1 MVAGLLLAALV
12 ISPPLQDAVQL
23 QQSFWALVVN
33 GEPAGDVLAV
43 LDGDDVWLPVEAL
56 QRAGLTGFEGRR
68 QTLFEVAHVLLRSLA
83 PDVSVRLDLAEV
95 VMYVTAAPRFFAEQR
110 VALQRDRPDGII
122 YSHSPSGFLNYSAT
136 WDQSEGTSGF
146 GEAGISFLRTAS
158 FVSGF
163 NVDGSN
169 GLVRGLSTLTVDRVG
184 ARQRWQVGDT
194 VARATALGSAP
205 IVAGI
210 SLGREYSVDPYYL
223 RFPTPFFRG
232 TATTRSNADVYVN
245 GALVRR
251 LQIGPGPYR
260 LDRLPIN
267 TGLADVRVIVRDPLG
282 RQQIFDANVY
292 LAAGVLQKGEQDYQ
306 YVAGAL
312 REDSD
317 AGPEYSHDLQAIVQH
332 RVGVTNWF
340 TVGAAAEGNRN
351 VVAGGPAMSVQL
363 GRAGE
368 VDLNAWVS
376 QTAGNTKGAALYGVY
391 SFIDRRFNVN
401 AVGQYFGARFANI
414 YLEPGQ
420 SSTPEFYQLSVGV
433 PVLGSGSLTY
443 SWEERVSSAAGFG
456 LTLPDGSADDSLAR
470 SRSHSLRLNFRVLPR
485 TQLSASAS
493 YTDIRNERVWT
504 GFASLNVLIGARTT
518 ASATYSRLP
527 DESASFDVNRSLPVG
542 TGYGYRLNGS
552 DANGGT
558 ASGQFDLNTNFNR
571 ITLDYDAT
579 RDDSQP
585 SGAITLAGGLIVAH
599 GLFLTRPIETGTAVV
614 EVTGLKR
621 VRILADNVEV
631 GRTNGRGRALIPNL
645 LPYLA
650 NRISYQ
656 ASDIPFD
663 YRVPI
668 ESQLIA
674 PPFRG
679 AAYVRFPT
687 SRIQGRTGSVRL
699 IIEGEATVPG
709 YGVIVAQSPAGD
721 VESPLNAE
729 GEFFLD
735 LPAGHYRA
743 TVTFKGQSCE
753 VEFDAAPSQAPAQS
767 VGELR
772 CAP

>member
-1 MVAGLLLAALV
+1 MAAGLLLAALV
-12 ISPPLQDAVQL
+12 ISPSLQDVSQL

-56 QRAGLTGFEGRR
+56 QRAGLTGFDGRR
-68 QTLFEVAHVLLRSLA
+68 QTLFEVPHVLLQSLA

-95 VMYVTAAPRFFAEQR
+95 VMSVTAAPRFFAEQH
-110 VALQRDRPDGII
+110 VVLQPERPDGII
-122 YSHSPSGFLNYSAT
+122 YSHSSSGFLNYSAT
-136 WDQSEGTSGF
+136 WDQLGGTSGF
-146 GEAGISFLRTAS
+146 ALAGLSFPRAS
-158 FVSGF
+158 LVSGF

-169 GLVRGLSTLTVDRVG
+169 GLVRGLSTLTVDRVA

-194 VARATALGSAP
+194 VARATPLGSAP
-205 IVAGI
+205 IVAGL
-210 SLGREYSVDPYYL
+210 SFGREYSVDPYYL
-223 RFPTPFFRG
+223 RFPTPFLRG
-232 TATTRSNADVYVN
+232 TATTRSNVDVYVN

-251 LQIGPGPYR
+251 LQITPGPYR
-260 LDRLPIN
+260 LDRLPLN

-282 RQQIFDANVY
+282 RQQTFDANVY

-312 REDSD
+312 RDDSS
-317 AGPEYSHDLQAIVQH
+317 GRPQYGSLQGIVQH
-332 RVGVTNWF
+332 RVGLTNWL
-340 TVGAAAEGNRN
+340 TVGAAAEGNPD
-351 VVAGGPAMSVQL
+351 VVAGGPALAVRL

-368 VDLNAWVS
+368 LDLNGWVS
-376 QTAGNTKGAALYGVY
+376 QAAGNPKGAALYGVY
-391 SFIDRRFNVN
+391 TFIAPRLSVN

-433 PVLGSGSLTY
+433 PVLRAGSVTY

-456 LTLPDGSADDSLAR
+456 VTLPDGSSDDSLAR
-470 SRSHSLRLNFRVLPR
+470 SRSHSLRFNFRVLPR

-493 YTDIRNERVWT
+493 YTNIRNERVWT
-504 GFASLNVLIGARTT
+504 GFASLNVLIGGRTT
-518 ASATYSRLP
+518 ASAAYSQLP
-527 DESASFDVNRSLPVG
+527 DESTSFEVNRSLPVG
-542 TGYGYRLNGS
+542 AGYGFRVNGS

-558 ASGQFDLNTNFNR
+558 VSSQFDLNTNFNR
-571 ITLDYDAT
+571 MTVDYDAT
-579 RDDSQP
+579 QDDNRHS
-585 SGAITLAGGLIVAH
+585 AAVTLAGGVIASH

-614 EVTGLKR
+614 EVTGLKK

-631 GRTNGRGRALIPNL
+631 ARTNGRGRALIPNL

-656 ASDIPFD
+656 ESDIPFD
-663 YRVPI
+663 YRVPM

-674 PPFRG
+674 PPFQG
-679 AAYVRFPT
+679 VAYVKFPT

-699 IIEGEATVPG
+699 VIDGEAIVPS
-709 YGVIVAQSPAGD
+709 YGAIVAHGTAGD
-721 VESPLNAE
+721 TESPLNAE

-735 LPAGHYRA
+735 LPEGHYRA

-753 VEFDAAPSQAPAQS
+753 VEFDAAPSSALAQS